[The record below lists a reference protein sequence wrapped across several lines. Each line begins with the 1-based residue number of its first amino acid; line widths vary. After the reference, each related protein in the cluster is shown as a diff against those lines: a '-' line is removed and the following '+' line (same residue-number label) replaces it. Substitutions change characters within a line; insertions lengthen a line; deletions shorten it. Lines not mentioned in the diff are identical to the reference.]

1 MSYTPTNWQTGDTIT
16 AEKLNHMEGGI
27 ETAVASADKLPITGG
42 SGGQDQVGS
51 YLRYLQ
57 DEYNP
62 NGRWVQSS
70 PLDLF
75 TNGFYFEVPITMD
88 EYFNLQTNVVVRDY
102 IKAQNAGK
110 TIIGV
115 LNDTY
120 RFILHPTF
128 LAAGRYGILPVF
140 DYASLP
146 VSLDSIGLSNYMGI
160 IQVTIS
166 GLADDDPHVDVV
178 LNTWQEAQ
186 PT

>member
-1 MSYTPTNWQTGDTIT
+1 MSYTPTTWQTGDTIT
-16 AEKLNHMEGGI
+16 AEKLNNMESGI
-27 ETAVASADKLPITGG
+27 EAAVASADKLPVGGG
-42 SGGQDQVGS
+42 SAGQDHVGS

-62 NGRWVQSS
+62 NGRWIQSS

-75 TNGFYFEVPITMD
+75 ENGFFFEVPITMD
-88 EYFNLQTNVVVRDY
+88 EYFNLDTNVSILDY

-120 RFILHPTF
+120 RFILHPT
-128 LAAGRYGILPVF
+128 LLAGRYGVLPAF
-140 DYASLP
+140 DYSSFP
-146 VSLDSIGLSNYMGI
+146 TSLDSIGFSNYMGTIELI
-160 IQVTIS
+160 IY
-166 GLADDDPHVDVV
+166 GLADEDPAIDVY
-178 LNTWQEAQ
+178 LRTWQNAQ